1 MLHKCD
7 KLARLKLIGAQE
19 AQVQEVLRLG
29 GGGIDNDTRQ
39 HNGLI
44 IATRTQPLFGNRMS

>member
-1 MLHKCD
+1 MALTTCIFNECFHLFAVLHKCD

-29 GGGIDNDTRQ
+29 GGGSTMIRASTT
-39 HNGLI
+39 G
-44 IATRTQPLFGNRMS
+44 